1 MKYFGEIGYP
11 ELPRTPPTKMSMDSS
26 PPATTTLKLQ
36 PVISFYKSCNT
47 ETHWTVNVS
56 KAISQEDAML
66 ICDNVNDEEWDLTM
80 QWAFEVNADMLDM
93 VVNNAFMYGFDF
105 PTEFDRRMY
114 EEKSRTFKLV
124 LRSC

>member
-1 MKYFGEIGYP
+1 
-11 ELPRTPPTKMSMDSS
+11 MSMDSS

-36 PVISFYKSCNT
+36 PVISFYKPMLAWK
-47 ETHWTVNVS
+47 HWTVNVS

-124 LRSC
+124 LRSS